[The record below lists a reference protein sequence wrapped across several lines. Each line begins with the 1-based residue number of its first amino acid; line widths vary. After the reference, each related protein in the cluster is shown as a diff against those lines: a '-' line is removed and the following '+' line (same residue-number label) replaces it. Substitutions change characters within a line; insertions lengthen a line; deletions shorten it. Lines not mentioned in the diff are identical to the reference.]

1 MTEKPRLLVA
11 TTNPGKQREYRAL
24 LSEVPAEIVF
34 PDELGISLEVE
45 EDGATFR
52 ENAAKKAR
60 ALAQESGLLATADD
74 SGLEVEALGGEPG
87 VRSARYAGP
96 GADDPKRRAF
106 LLGKLR
112 GVPAPRRA
120 RFVCVI
126 AIASPDGVIEYA
138 EGECRGEITLAERG
152 SERIWIRSDFP
163 DGRPG
168 GNDGGNF
175 RRGKKPDKPPGA
187 RRAGGDTDIAETF
200 FQRLKRID
208 RITPPFPSPNPC
220 RNIAQKKKI
229 SRIWGGQGG
238 EGKE

>member
-24 LSEVPAEIVF
+24 LRGVPAEIVF
-34 PDELGISLEVE
+34 PDELGITLEVE

-60 ALAQESGLLATADD
+60 ALAQASGLLTVADD

-87 VRSARYAGP
+87 VRSARYPGP
-96 GADDPKRRAF
+96 GADDPKRRGF

-112 GVPAPRRA
+112 HVPAPRRA

-126 AIASPDGVIEYA
+126 AIATPDGATEYA

-152 SERIWIRSDFP
+152 TNGFGYDPVFQVE
-163 DGRPG
+163 GRPETMAEISAEEK
-168 GNDGGNF
+168 N
-175 RRGKKPDKPPGA
+175 RISHRARAARAAMPILRGILS
-187 RRAGGDTDIAETF
+187 AGEIE
-200 FQRLKRID
+200 
-208 RITPPFPSPNPC
+208 
-220 RNIAQKKKI
+220 
-229 SRIWGGQGG
+229 
-238 EGKE
+238 

>member
-1 MTEKPRLLVA
+1 MTEKARLLVA

-24 LSEVPAEIVF
+24 LRGVPAGIVF
-34 PDELGISLEVE
+34 PDELGITLEVE

-52 ENAAKKAR
+52 ENAAKKAS
-60 ALAQESGLLATADD
+60 ALARESGLLSAADD

-126 AIASPDGVIEYA
+126 AITTPDGAIQYA
-138 EGECRGEITLAERG
+138 EGECRGEITFAERG
-152 SERIWIRSDFP
+152 ANGFGYDPIFQVE
-163 DGRPG
+163 GRTETMAELSPEEK
-168 GNDGGNF
+168 NAISH
-175 RRGKKPDKPPGA
+175 RARAARAAIPILRGILTA
-187 RRAGGDTDIAETF
+187 RNNRQD
-200 FQRLKRID
+200 
-208 RITPPFPSPNPC
+208 
-220 RNIAQKKKI
+220 
-229 SRIWGGQGG
+229 
-238 EGKE
+238 

>member
-1 MTEKPRLLVA
+1 MTEKPRLLIA
-11 TTNPGKQREYRAL
+11 TTNPGKQREYRVL
-24 LSEVPAEIVF
+24 LREVPAGIVF
-34 PDELGISLEVE
+34 PDELGIALEVD

-60 ALAQESGLLATADD
+60 ALARASGLLSAADD

-106 LLGKLR
+106 LLGKLS

-126 AIASPDGVIEYA
+126 AIASPDGAIQYA

-152 SERIWIRSDFP
+152 ENGFGYDPVFQIEGRKETMAEISAEEKNRISHRARAARAAIPILREILTA
-163 DGRPG
+163 
-168 GNDGGNF
+168 
-175 RRGKKPDKPPGA
+175 GKNRQD
-187 RRAGGDTDIAETF
+187 
-200 FQRLKRID
+200 
-208 RITPPFPSPNPC
+208 
-220 RNIAQKKKI
+220 
-229 SRIWGGQGG
+229 
-238 EGKE
+238 